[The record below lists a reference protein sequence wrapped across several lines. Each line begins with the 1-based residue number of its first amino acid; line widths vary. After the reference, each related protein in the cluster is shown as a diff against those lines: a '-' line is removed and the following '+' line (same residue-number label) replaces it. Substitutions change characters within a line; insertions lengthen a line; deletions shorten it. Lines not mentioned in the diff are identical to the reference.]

1 MIVLVGIT
9 VLARDVGETGY
20 LSFEIRKQKVRR
32 RWMETEVEVRSIDH
46 CEAMEQFF
54 IADPKNAVSLMKGLV
69 RQANEFE
76 DAAEFEA
83 RVAVKL
89 STRDY
94 IDLCA
99 DRGECEAPHF
109 YKHNTKDKIVGCN
122 MCTLCVVRLD
132 VEEEMEEEG
141 KRV

>member
-1 MIVLVGIT
+1 MFTEAEMKWLRERARETCERCKTHHLFCDYCNRIHKNRVW
-9 VLARDVGETGY
+9 ARDCFTLSGLSVETTY
-20 LSFEIRKQKVRR
+20 DELL
-32 RWMETEVEVRSIDH
+32 ET
-46 CEAMEQFF
+46 
-54 IADPKNAVSLMKGLV
+54 
-69 RQANEFE
+69 
-76 DAAEFEA
+76 AEFEA